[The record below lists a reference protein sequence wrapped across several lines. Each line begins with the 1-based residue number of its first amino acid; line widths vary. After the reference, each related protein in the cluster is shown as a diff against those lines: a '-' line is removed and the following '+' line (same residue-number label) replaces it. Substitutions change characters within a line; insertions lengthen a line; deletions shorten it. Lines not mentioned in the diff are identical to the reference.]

1 LILEIPGP
9 ETALFQPMTD
19 ILEITNDTFFK
30 GTDMTKTAYIMQMG
44 MGSDLHGSDD
54 TKAAV
59 RAVNDAIQ
67 NNNMLFL
74 RKLDLPDWSHLLV
87 DVVIATPK
95 PDKVD
100 LDSVKKTL
108 PIGTVM
114 VTTQPGGMLVDS
126 DDNEDPVLV
135 ALACVTISTKD

>member
-114 VTTQPGGMLVDS
+114 MTTQPGGMLVDS